1 MIHNF
6 IWKLHTI
13 NRLFEE
19 YSIQNM
25 IVDRDQCFAF
35 QENIN
40 VNIIQRAQMVAVRDN
55 IVNQIWK
62 IIELV
67 KYSLI

>member
-1 MIHNF
+1 MI
-6 IWKLHTI
+6 I
-13 NRLFEE
+13 
-19 YSIQNM
+19 
-25 IVDRDQCFAF
+25 DRDQCFAF

-40 VNIIQRAQMVAVRDN
+40 VNIIQRAQMVTVRDN

-67 KYSLI
+67 KYSFI